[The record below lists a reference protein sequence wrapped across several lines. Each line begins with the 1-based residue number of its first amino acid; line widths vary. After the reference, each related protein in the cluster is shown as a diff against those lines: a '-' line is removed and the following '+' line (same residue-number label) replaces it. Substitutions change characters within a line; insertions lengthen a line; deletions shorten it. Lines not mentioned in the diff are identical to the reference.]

1 MANTTS
7 AKKANRK
14 IIRRTAVNKSR
25 RSLVRGTWRAVE
37 EALAAGDAKKA
48 TDALRKAQSET
59 MRAVSKGVFHKN
71 SGSRKVARL
80 THRLKVLSGEKHAG

>member
-1 MANTTS
+1 MANTSS

-14 IIRRTAVNKSR
+14 NIRRTAVNKSR
-25 RSLVRGTWRAVE
+25 RTMVRGTWRAVE

-48 TDALRKAQSET
+48 SSALHAAESAT

-80 THRLKVLSGEKHAG
+80 AHRVKVLSGEKQAR